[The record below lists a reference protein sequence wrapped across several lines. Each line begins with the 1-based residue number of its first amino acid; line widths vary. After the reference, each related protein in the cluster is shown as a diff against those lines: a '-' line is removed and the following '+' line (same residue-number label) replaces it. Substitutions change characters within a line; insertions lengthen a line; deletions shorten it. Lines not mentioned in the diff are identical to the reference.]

1 MSGTEL
7 LQHSKLN
14 CIVWHR
20 AFARLQIEL
29 YRVVD
34 YDRKWSTKFH
44 KDCTLGFF
52 FFSVLICHLIYIFL
66 ISK

>member
-7 LQHSKLN
+7 LQHSKSN
-14 CIVWHR
+14 CIVWQR

-34 YDRKWSTKFH
+34 YNRKWSTIFH
-44 KDCTLGFF
+44 NDCMLGFF
-52 FFSVLICHLIYIFL
+52 
-66 ISK
+66 

>member
-7 LQHSKLN
+7 LQHAKLN
-14 CIVWHR
+14 CIVWQR

-34 YDRKWSTKFH
+34 YNRKWSTKFH
-44 KDCTLGFF
+44 NDCTLG
-52 FFSVLICHLIYIFL
+52 IF
-66 ISK
+66 KFHF